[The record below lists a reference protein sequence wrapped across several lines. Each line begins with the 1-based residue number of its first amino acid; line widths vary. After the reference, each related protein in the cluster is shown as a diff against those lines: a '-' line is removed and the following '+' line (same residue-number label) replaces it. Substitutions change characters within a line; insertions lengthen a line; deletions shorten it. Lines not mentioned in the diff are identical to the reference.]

1 MYKTHFNGLQFQT
14 NTCGTTSYYK
24 TNEEHKRGCRGAG
37 AQACDF
43 KYGSCEQKKKQRTE
57 CLL

>member
-43 KYGSCEQKKKQRTE
+43 KYGSCEQKKK
-57 CLL
+57 